1 MASFPISRIEVC
13 PMLKLS
19 KNSFYTGKT
28 CQLFTAEQAL
38 QARAFH
44 NQIEGYQPTPL
55 VSLPQLAKRLG
66 VKAILVKDE
75 SKRFGLNA
83 FKVLGGSYALGRQLA
98 KHLGIDISEINLK
111 TVASK
116 LDKPLVFT
124 TATAGNHGTGV
135 AWAAREMGQKAVVYM
150 PKGSA
155 QASVK
160 RIQGLGAE
168 CIVTDV
174 NYDDTVRLA
183 NQTAQDNGWMLVQD
197 TAWDGYEEIPTWIS
211 QGYMT
216 MADEAVEQAAEL
228 EFGMPSHLF
237 LQAGVGAM
245 AGGILG
251 YFADK
256 LGADN
261 FTTVIAE
268 PSAADCIFRSGTSE
282 NGDMVNVT
290 GELNSIMAGLACGE
304 PNPITWPILR
314 DCSNHFVSV
323 DDNVSATGMRMLGNP
338 LAGDSAII
346 SGESGAITAGLL
358 HQLSTHAD
366 ADKLREEIGLNEES
380 VVMLFSTEGDTNAE
394 RYNKIVWEGLFSL

>member
-1 MASFPISRIEVC
+1 
-13 PMLKLS
+13 MLKLS
-19 KNSFYTGKT
+19 KNSFYTGQV
-28 CQLFTAEQAL
+28 CELFTAFQA
-38 QARAFH
+38 QQTRYFH
-44 NQIEGYQPTPL
+44 RQIDGYQPTPL
-55 VSLPQLAKRLG
+55 VSLPNLAKQLG

-150 PKGSA
+150 PKGSS
-155 QASVK
+155 QASVN

-168 CIVTDV
+168 CIVTEV
-174 NYDDTVRLA
+174 NYDDTVRMA
-183 NQTAQDNGWMLVQD
+183 NQTAQDNGWMLMQD
-197 TAWDGYEEIPTWIS
+197 TAWDSYEEIPTWIS

-216 MADEAVEQAAEL
+216 MADEAVEQAQAQ
-228 EFGMPSHLF
+228 EFGAPTHVF

-251 YFADK
+251 YLVDK
-256 LGADN
+256 LGADT
-261 FTTVIAE
+261 FETIIAE
-268 PSAADCIFRSGTSE
+268 PAAADCIFRSGE
-282 NGDMVNVT
+282 KGEIVNVT

-304 PNPITWPILR
+304 PNPVTWPVLR
-314 DCSNHFVSV
+314 DCSNYFISV
-323 DDNVSATGMRMLGNP
+323 DDSISANGMRVLGNP
-338 LAGDSAII
+338 LQGDSQII
-346 SGESGAITAGLL
+346 SGESGAITLGLL
-358 HQLSTHAD
+358 YQLCREGAD
-366 ADKLREEIGLNEES
+366 EAIRDELGLNKDATI
-380 VVMLFSTEGDTNAE
+380 MLFSTEGDTNQA
-394 RYNKIVWEGLFSL
+394 RYRDIVWNGLHNSI